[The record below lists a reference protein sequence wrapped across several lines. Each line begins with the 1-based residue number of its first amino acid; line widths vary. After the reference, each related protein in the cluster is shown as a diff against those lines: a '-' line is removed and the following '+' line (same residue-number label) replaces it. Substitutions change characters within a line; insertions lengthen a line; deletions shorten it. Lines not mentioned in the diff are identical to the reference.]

1 MAIEV
6 IKPGLA
12 TTVQDAGR
20 PGYYNFGIPLSGALD
35 QYALRVAN
43 LLVGNEESAALLE
56 ATLLAPELVFRAPAV
71 VAIAGAEATPKI
83 NGEARPRN
91 ESFPVKADDHLT
103 FDFMKSGA
111 RGYIAV
117 AGGIDV
123 PVVLG
128 SRSLYG
134 LGALGGFSGRKL
146 AAGDVLFIGK
156 PRLGARA
163 GRALPADL
171 TPIYPRSLELRVVTG
186 LYFHRLTEEA
196 AKTFFEDTWAVA
208 PEADR
213 IGYRY
218 RKGRPL
224 SFRER
229 KQPFGAGS
237 DPSNIVDAG
246 YPYGSIQVPGG
257 LRADRSASRR
267 RVRRRLCYDR
277 HGDQR
282 RYGPH
287 RTDATKQSCGFRRG
301 GHDDSA
307 KGARRVQDPRSA
319 IAIGAVR
326 VSKSVGTALSRCRA
340 ASAMCRR
347 LRNCQAA
354 VTAVRQVSIAA
365 ARSVRCV
372 RAEVRWRWT
381 LKVL

>member
-1 MAIEV
+1 MPIEV

-20 PGYYNFGIPLSGALD
+20 PGYYSIGIPLSGALD

-43 LLVGNEESAALLE
+43 LLVANEETAAVLE
-56 ATLLAPELVFRAPAV
+56 ATLLAPELVFRAPAI
-71 VAIAGAEATPKI
+71 VAIAGAEATPKV
-83 NGEARPRN
+83 NSEARPRN
-91 ESFPVKADDHLT
+91 ESFAVKADDHLT

-111 RGYIAV
+111 RSYIAV

-123 PVVLG
+123 PAALG

-146 AAGDVLFIGK
+146 AAGDMLPVGK
-156 PRLGARA
+156 PGLGARA
-163 GRALPADL
+163 GRALPSDIA
-171 TPIYPRSLELRVVTG
+171 PIYPRSLELRVVTG

-196 AKTFFEDTWAVA
+196 ARTFFEDTWTVA

-257 LRADRSASRR
+257 LEPIVLHRDAVSGGGYAMIGTVISADMDRVAQMQPNNLARFVEVDMATALKARAEYKAREARLRSA
-267 RVRRRLCYDR
+267 L
-277 HGDQR
+277 
-282 RYGPH
+282 
-287 RTDATKQSCGFRRG
+287 
-301 GHDDSA
+301 SA
-307 KGARRVQDPRSA
+307 
-319 IAIGAVR
+319 
-326 VSKSVGTALSRCRA
+326 
-340 ASAMCRR
+340 
-347 LRNCQAA
+347 
-354 VTAVRQVSIAA
+354 
-365 ARSVRCV
+365 
-372 RAEVRWRWT
+372 
-381 LKVL
+381 